1 MYARLRECA
10 ERYRELEASV
20 QDPDVICDPA
30 RLKAAL
36 REMGRLKEKAESYE
50 RWHAL
55 DERRL
60 KAQEMLGDPDEEMR
74 ELARDELD
82 EVTAALAEMDERLKR
97 ELVDDDENRGRDVL
111 LEIRAGTGGDE
122 ASLFVG
128 DLTRL
133 YTRFAEAHDLG
144 VEILVSQ
151 ASDVGGYKE
160 ITLGIAGATAWDL
173 LRFESGGHRVQRV
186 PETESQGRI
195 HTSAATVAVMA
206 EAEEVDVDI
215 RDEDLRVDTYRSSG
229 PGGQSVNTTSS
240 AVRITHV
247 PSGLVVQC
255 QDEKSQIKN
264 RAKAMR
270 MLRTRL
276 RDLRESEAKAE
287 RDATRRTQIG
297 SGDRSERVRTYNF
310 PQNRVTDHRIKHNY
324 NLEQVMLGQL
334 DPVIEDLRRH
344 DLELRL
350 AELGEG
356 SEST

>member
-10 ERYRELEASV
+10 ERYRELEQAV
-20 QDPDVICDPA
+20 QDPALIGNPT

-36 REMGRLKEKAESYE
+36 RELGRLRAKAESYA
-50 RWHAL
+50 RWEAL
-55 DERRL
+55 GDRRA
-60 KAQEMLGDPDEEMR
+60 KALEMLRDPDHGVR
-74 ELARDELD
+74 DLAREELG
-82 EVTAALAEMDERLKR
+82 EVDDALAAIEERLKR
-97 ELVDDDENRGRDVL
+97 ELVDDEENRGRDVL

-122 ASLFVG
+122 ASLFAA
-128 DLTRL
+128 DLAKL
-133 YTRFAEAHDLG
+133 YSRFAEAHDLG
-144 VEILVSQ
+144 VEVLASQ
-151 ASDVGGYKE
+151 ATEVGGYKE
-160 ITLGIAGATAWDL
+160 ITLGIAGTDAWDL
-173 LRFESGGHRVQRV
+173 LRYESGGHRVQRV

-206 EAEEVDVDI
+206 EAEEIDVEI
-215 RDEDLRVDTYRSSG
+215 RDDDLRIDTYRAGG

-240 AVRITHV
+240 AVRITHE

-276 RDLRESEAKAE
+276 RDLLESQAKAE
-287 RDATRRTQIG
+287 RDATRRNQIG
-297 SGDRSERVRTYNF
+297 SGDRSERIRTYNF

-324 NLEQVMLGQL
+324 NLEQILLGQL
-334 DPVIEDLRRH
+334 DPIVEDLRRH

-350 AELGEG
+350 AALSEG
-356 SEST
+356 SKPP